1 MKVRLNTRKKQYYQN
16 KRVLGRSIEERPAE
30 VNDRQEFDRLEIDT
44 VIGKK
49 SNDQTLLTITEREDT
64 QGDHYKGRCK
74 GCTVHQWCH
83 FVLEEG
89 LWWAISES
97 LQKHHCWQRV
107 RICQLATVLKKRT
120 EVYFT
125 HPYTSSERE
134 TNERQNGLIRR
145 FIPKGNP
152 FRPDHRL
159 CEKLVQPPF
168 KEDPRIE
175 DTGWILQGGAG
186 PVGLLNSS
194 ARVSLLSV

>member
-1 MKVRLNTRKKQYYQN
+1 M
-16 KRVLGRSIEERPAE
+16 S
-30 VNDRQEFDRLEIDT
+30 D
-44 VIGKK
+44 
-49 SNDQTLLTITEREDT
+49 
-64 QGDHYKGRCK
+64 
-74 GCTVHQWCH
+74 
-83 FVLEEG
+83 
-89 LWWAISES
+89 AISCLKKDYGEQFPKVFKNITADNGS
-97 LQKHHCWQRV
+97 EF
-107 RICQLATVLKKRT
+107 ATLPQCLKKRT